1 MKWHLV
7 WDTELQAMSWYW
19 HKSKTPGG
27 SVLWLLC
34 KGNEAHLAEVTE
46 GPLHPKPYCFVWL
59 RKYGFTRE
67 SRAGTLEE
75 VQRAIESEVI
85 PALERLAQVGQE
97 GT

>member
-1 MKWHLV
+1 
-7 WDTELQAMSWYW
+7 MSWYW

-59 RKYGFTRE
+59 RKNNFSRE
-67 SRAGTLEE
+67 SREGTLDE
-75 VQRAIESEVI
+75 VKDQIESEVI
-85 PALERLAQVGQE
+85 PALEQLAGKTQE